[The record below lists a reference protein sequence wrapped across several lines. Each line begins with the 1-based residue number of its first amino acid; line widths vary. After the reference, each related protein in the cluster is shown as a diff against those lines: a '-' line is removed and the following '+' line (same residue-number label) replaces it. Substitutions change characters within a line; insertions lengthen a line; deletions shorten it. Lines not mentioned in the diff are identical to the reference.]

1 MGALRDFELA
11 GWQSAAASYEGFAGA
26 TRLFVPAL
34 VQTAGAKPGMRL
46 LDIACGQG
54 AAAQVAA
61 DAGARVTGV
70 DFSPA
75 MLATAKS
82 LHPEIEF
89 PAGDAEALP
98 FADARFDA
106 AIANFGIHH
115 VERPERAIA
124 EARRVLRRGGTF
136 AFTVWAAPEDNT
148 AWRLIFDAV
157 RACGR
162 LDVPMPAGNDSAVT
176 RENFARLVTEAGFD
190 PGTLTSELLAYD
202 WLLPRNA
209 DLVSIFETGTV
220 RMGTLLR
227 GQGAALPAVRRHVA
241 EAVQSHLRNGT
252 IVLPTRAWL
261 ISAQSRKET

>member
-11 GWQSAAASYEGFAGA
+11 GWQSAAANYEGFAGA

-106 AIANFGIHH
+106 VIANFGIHH

-124 EARRVLRRGGTF
+124 EARRVLKRGGTF
-136 AFTVWAAPEDNT
+136 AFTVWADPQENT
-148 AWRLIFDAV
+148 AWRIIFDAV
-157 RACGR
+157 KVCGR
-162 LDVPMPAGNDSAVT
+162 LDVPMPAGNDSAAT
-176 RENFARLVTEAGFD
+176 RENFARLLTDVGFD
-190 PGTLTSELLAYD
+190 AATLTSELLMYD
-202 WLLPRNA
+202 WLLPPDA

-227 GQGAALPAVRRHVA
+227 GQGGALPAIRQRVA
-241 EAVQSHLRNGT
+241 QALQSHLCDGN

-261 ISAQSRKET
+261 ISARPE